1 MIQIIMEHKHE
12 GGGGGGGATDRY
24 DYVRLRFQY
33 ARKAFSTGL
42 SSFTG

>member
-12 GGGGGGGATDRY
+12 GGGVEGVRPTAR

-33 ARKAFSTGL
+33 AGKAL
-42 SSFTG
+42 